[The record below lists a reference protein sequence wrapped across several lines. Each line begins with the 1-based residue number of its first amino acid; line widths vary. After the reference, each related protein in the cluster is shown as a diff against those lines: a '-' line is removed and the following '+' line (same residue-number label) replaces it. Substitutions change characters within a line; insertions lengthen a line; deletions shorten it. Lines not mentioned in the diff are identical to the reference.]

1 MIRSTRILHL
11 PYRTKIFAR
20 LASCAVLCAVLP
32 VAHASQ
38 NGAASK
44 PAVFPPIATYSL
56 DKTRLFLPRD
66 FAGQI
71 DLLLISFQPEQQAQ
85 IDTWM
90 PLVQGFQHTNFNF
103 HWYRLP
109 VSSRENFIF
118 RWWDNSSM
126 RSDETDPE
134 MWPWIVPLYVDKN
147 SFCHSLQIPTERDI
161 IAILVDKQG
170 RVLWHAAGPLTPDK
184 RTSLT
189 AAVAA
194 AK

>member
-1 MIRSTRILHL
+1 LQYPKLQHQDLSLS
-11 PYRTKIFAR
+11 YCTKFFAR
-20 LASCAVLCAVLP
+20 LALCTLVLP
-32 VAHASQ
+32 AAYAAQ
-38 NGAASK
+38 NGATSK

-56 DKTRLFLPRD
+56 DKTKLFLPRD

-71 DLLLISFQPEQQAQ
+71 DLLLISFQPEQQTQ

-90 PLVQGFQHTNFNF
+90 PVAQAFQHTNFNF
-103 HWYRLP
+103 RWYRLP

-126 RSDETDPE
+126 RSDDTDPE
-134 MWPWIVPLYVDKN
+134 TWPWIVPIYVDKD
-147 SFCHSLQIPTERDI
+147 SFRRSLQISSEHQ
-161 IAILVDKQG
+161 IAILLVNKQG
-170 RVLWHAAGPLTPDK
+170 KVLWHADGPLTPDK
-184 RTSLT
+184 RASLT